1 VNNFFARPSGSKS
14 VEENVFS
21 QRELSQREQDCASNL
36 IRVGRLNRWYASLIL
51 VLACA
56 LFLTLSDC
64 GFGVN
69 AAEAGAISF
78 IQVAAATP
86 QSAES
91 SVALSYSNAETAGD
105 LNIVVVG
112 WNDTVSTVKSVT
124 DSAGNV
130 YHLAIGPTSG
140 SGLRQ
145 SIYYASNILSGS
157 DKVTVSFSQAA
168 AYADVRILEYRGVTK
183 LDVTAGASGNS
194 VTANSG
200 SATTT
205 TASELIF
212 AANTV
217 ATGNQA
223 PGGGFTARIITSP
236 DSDLA
241 EDKIVSATG
250 ANSAQATL
258 TSAGPWVMQMA
269 TFSNGSSGS
278 ATPSVLSGLT
288 CSSASMTGAGSDSCT
303 VTLSGPASS
312 GGQSVSLASSSA
324 AVSVPATVTVPA
336 NATSATFTAAVSSV
350 TSAQTIKLTAS
361 AGSVSESFSLQLKA
375 ATSSSSS
382 LSGLTCATASITGAG
397 TDSCTVT
404 LSGAAASGG
413 QSVTLASSNAAVSIP
428 ATVTVA
434 ANATSATFT
443 ASVSAVTSAQA
454 VTLTASAGSVS
465 KTFAL
470 QLNTGSATLV
480 VSNTSLAFGN
490 VAVATPSTKTLSL
503 SSTGTSAVTVNSA
516 TVAGAGFTVTGG
528 TFPSTLNAGQVLTLT
543 VRFDPTAA
551 GADTGTLTILSNSS
565 TRSTAVVKLSGTGT
579 GESPTAQVSLS
590 WDAPG
595 SSPVAVTGYN
605 VYRAPGG
612 STTFQKLNSSA
623 TTGTTYV
630 DTTVQSGLA
639 YDYMVESV
647 DSAGVQ
653 SAPSATV
660 PVTVP

>member
-1 VNNFFARPSGSKS
+1 M
-14 VEENVFS
+14 
-21 QRELSQREQDCASNL
+21 
-36 IRVGRLNRWYASLIL
+36 
-51 VLACA
+51 
-56 LFLTLSDC
+56 
-64 GFGVN
+64 N

-86 QSAES
+86 QTAEA
-91 SVALSYSNAETAGD
+91 SVAVSYANAETAGD

-112 WNDTVSTVKSVT
+112 WNDTASTIKSVT
-124 DSAGNV
+124 DSTGNV

-145 SIYYASNILSGS
+145 SIYYASNILSGT

-205 TASELIF
+205 SASELIF

-223 PGGGFTARIITSP
+223 PGSGFTARIITSP

-258 TSAGPWVMQMA
+258 TSGGPWIMQMA

-288 CSSASMTGAGSDSCT
+288 CSSSSVTGSASDSCT

-312 GGQSVSLASSSA
+312 GGQSVSLASSGA

-336 NATSATFTAAVSSV
+336 NATSATFTANVSSV
-350 TSAQTIKLTAS
+350 TSAQTVKLTAS

-382 LSGLTCATASITGAG
+382 LNGLTCSTASITGAG

-413 QSVTLASSNAAVSIP
+413 QSVTLASSNAAVSVP
-428 ATVTVA
+428 GTVTIA
-434 ANATSATFT
+434 ANATSSTFT
-443 ASVSAVTSAQA
+443 ANVSAVASAQA
-454 VTLTASAGSVS
+454 VTLTASAGGVS

-480 VSNTSLAFGN
+480 VGNTSLAFGS
-490 VAVATPSTKTLSL
+490 VPVATVSTRTLSL
-503 SSTGTSAVTVNSA
+503 SSTGTSAVTVNAA
-516 TVAGAGFTVTGG
+516 TLAGTGFKVTGG
-528 TFPSTLNAGQVLTLT
+528 TFPKTLNAGQVLTLT
-543 VRFDPTAA
+543 VQFDPAAA
-551 GADTGTLTILSNSS
+551 GAETGTLTIQSNSS
-565 TRSTAVVKLSGTGT
+565 TRGTAVVSLSGTGT
-579 GESPTAQVSLS
+579 GAGTSASAQVSLN

-612 STTFQKLNSSA
+612 STTFQKLNSSV

-630 DTTVQSGLA
+630 DTTVQTGVA